1 MSSGSFAVCRL
12 LLIRRGAPNDSEHR
26 IGEQGGFETFEAG
39 LRIVRNPPIIEQ
51 SMMKVRML
59 KMLHEYT
66 ISMLQEAVDE
76 AIEKLNMHGYYNSYY
91 DQPIEQYA
99 SDNGYGVQE
108 IEDGTVDLKVIIEE
122 ESIPVDVEKE
132 QASIAAILTVA
143 KEKVHYQLLDT
154 VEWQEPFPIIDLQNG
169 WFIKPV
175 QEEQVPAGKIIH
187 FEPPR
192 AFGSGL
198 HGTTQDC
205 LRLILRE
212 EMKGMRVL
220 DIGTGAGLLSIGA
233 ALSGA
238 SEIQA
243 IDMEDVGEEVLYN
256 ARLNG
261 VESNIK
267 VSCAD
272 ALNPKF
278 GIDGTFD
285 WIFINI
291 AANEIKQL
299 FAFVDR
305 HLAAGGRL
313 ILSGMVTWNEE
324 DALKVYQ
331 ENGYQL
337 KEIHQTD
344 EWVTAY
350 LIKSR

>member
-1 MSSGSFAVCRL
+1 MSRNVISGSRK
-12 LLIRRGAPNDSEHR
+12 
-26 IGEQGGFETFEAG
+26 GFEYFGAH
-39 LRIVRNPPIIEQ
+39 LRIVRKPPIIEQ

-59 KMLHEYT
+59 NMLHEYT
-66 ISMLQEAVDE
+66 ISMQQSAIDE

-99 SDNGYGVQE
+99 SDNGYTVEE
-108 IEDGTVDLKVIIEE
+108 IESGIVELKVIVEE
-122 ESIPVDVEKE
+122 DAVPVDTERERESI
-132 QASIAAILTVA
+132 ASILAVA
-143 KEKVHYQLLDT
+143 KKDVRYQLLDT

-175 QEEQVPAGKIIH
+175 QEEQTPSGRIIH

-205 LRLILRE
+205 LRLILGE
-212 EMKGMRVL
+212 EMSGMRVL
-220 DIGTGAGLLSIGA
+220 DIGTGAGLLSIA
-233 ALSGA
+233 AGLSGA
-238 SEIQA
+238 AEIQA
-243 IDMEDVGEEVLYN
+243 VDIEDVREEVLYN

-261 VESNIK
+261 VESN
-267 VSCAD
+267 VEVRCAD
-272 ALNPKF
+272 ALSPEF
-278 GIDGTFD
+278 EIAGTFD

-299 FAFVDR
+299 SNFVHR
-305 HLAAGGRL
+305 HLVDGGRL
-313 ILSGMVTWNEE
+313 ILSGMVTWNYE
-324 DALKVYQ
+324 DALNVYQ
-331 ENGYQL
+331 EQGYQV

-350 LIKSR
+350 LIKNK